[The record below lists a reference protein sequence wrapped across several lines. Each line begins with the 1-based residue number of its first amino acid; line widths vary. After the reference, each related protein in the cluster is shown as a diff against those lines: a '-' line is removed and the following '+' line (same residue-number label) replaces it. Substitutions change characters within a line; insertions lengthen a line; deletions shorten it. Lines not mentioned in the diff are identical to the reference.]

1 MKFEAFDEAM
11 RVLPGVTLDIKWETR
26 RTYCVGDRI
35 FVLAGSLGDEEAPR
49 YVFKAS
55 ELAFEML
62 VETGAAAPAPYLGRA
77 KWVIMTAPDSLEDAD
92 LLAYVKQAHALV
104 AAKLPKR
111 VRIRLGIQK

>member
-1 MKFEAFDEAM
+1 MKFEAFDKAM

-35 FVLAGSLGDEEAPR
+35 FVLAGSLGDETPL

-55 ELAFEML
+55 EFGFEML
-62 VETGAAAPAPYLGRA
+62 VESGAAAPAPYLGRA
-77 KWVIMTAPDSLEDAD
+77 KWVITTAPNSLEDDD

-111 VRIRLGIQK
+111 VRIKLGILK